1 MSRRSRRGVH
11 VEARVQGCGRHLFLV
26 MVGRTFYDPNAAPCE
41 RSAGEFRM
49 DVSYFRTLLGVFLVM
64 VVFVPTGLVF
74 YSNAFEHSLKAM
86 EAMDRLRPKF
96 LLPYRLDSK

>member
-1 MSRRSRRGVH
+1 MWTSFV
-11 VEARVQGCGRHLFLV
+11 FLV

-64 VVFVPTGLVF
+64 VVFVPTGLVL
-74 YSNAFEHSLKAM
+74 YSIAFEHSLKAM

-96 LLPYRLDSK
+96 LLAYRLDSK